1 MQEAFATI
9 MAAIRGVSV
18 PFGTPYTKLGDGF
31 PVYNTEYR
39 TVADLTHGIYGFEL
53 TTTPN
58 FFWVEFSD
66 FKMEKGQPALS
77 LKPGALDLAG
87 DVCAHFKP
95 AIPPF

>member
-1 MQEAFATI
+1 MLRLLIERDEKENVKRGAFW
-9 MAAIRGVSV
+9 AAIRGVSV

-66 FKMEKGQPALS
+66 FKPEKGQPALS
-77 LKPGALDLAG
+77 LIPGALS
-87 DVCAHFKP
+87 
-95 AIPPF
+95 